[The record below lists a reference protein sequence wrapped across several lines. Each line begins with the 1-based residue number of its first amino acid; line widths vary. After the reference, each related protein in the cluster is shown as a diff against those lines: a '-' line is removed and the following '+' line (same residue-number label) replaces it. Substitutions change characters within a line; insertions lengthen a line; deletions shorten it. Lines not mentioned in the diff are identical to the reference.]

1 MSKIEKD
8 INYFFRLEKIQDG
21 LVNDSGDAIFT
32 VSFKALVYRPLKGEV
47 LDGVVTGIEKV
58 GIEVKVGA
66 CKVFIPHTK
75 IPTEMKYS
83 EEQNGFISEEDQTQ
97 IIKDESVIRFK
108 VEDVSIKGQEGAA
121 IMVKNSKF

>member
-1 MSKIEKD
+1 M
-8 INYFFRLEKIQDG
+8 
-21 LVNDSGDAIFT
+21 NDNGDAIFT

-83 EEQNGFISEEDQTQ
+83 EEQNGFVSEEDQSQ
-97 IIKDESVIRFK
+97 VIKNESIIRFK
-108 VEDVSIKGQEGAA
+108 VENVSIKGQEGSA
-121 IMVKNSKF
+121 IMVSELKRLIICLECDWNHL